1 MKRKLSILLFSLMFS
16 SVVFAEKT
24 VTKTEYITEEVC
36 EAITGCW
43 LNPLTGDCPDCV
55 TITRKIVTEVEVEEE
70 KKEVIVARV
79 ERPKKSKSKWTC
91 VVGPCDFQD
100 YILHE

>member
-43 LNPLTGDCPDCV
+43 LDPLTGNCPDCV
-55 TITRKIVTEVEVEEE
+55 TITRKIVTEVEEERDLVVAKVE
-70 KKEVIVARV
+70 
-79 ERPKKSKSKWTC
+79 KSENVFTDKNGIKWTC
-91 VVGPCDFQD
+91 VVGPCDF
-100 YILHE
+100 